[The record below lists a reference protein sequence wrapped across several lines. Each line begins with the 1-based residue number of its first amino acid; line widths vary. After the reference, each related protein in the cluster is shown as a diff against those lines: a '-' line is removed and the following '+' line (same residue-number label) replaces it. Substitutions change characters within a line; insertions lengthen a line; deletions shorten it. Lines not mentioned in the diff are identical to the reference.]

1 MDETLGMAR
10 YRALVAVWMAA
21 REAAGASWTQ
31 ADEAR
36 YAGDVDHVWV
46 TLSEDEQE
54 ASISRLSSAALP
66 RPPHP

>member
-1 MDETLGMAR
+1 MVETPGMAR

-36 YAGDVDHVWV
+36 YAGDVDRVWV
-46 TLSEDEQE
+46 TLSEDEQDALDLE
-54 ASISRLSSAALP
+54 ARQRSAS